1 MTTPPP
7 YGPWAIAR
15 LRDGAELDSL
25 ALDRLSA
32 DAAEFA
38 GICRYLNGGDR
49 REAFDVWTRSHPR
62 GETILRDVFAIP
74 RGMVDYPEPE
84 EDAHGDLLLVDVASL
99 TTPASLT
106 AAMER
111 AATDTGEYLAAY
123 VDYVR
128 QIANTMPAEMNVAAA
143 LCLVSIAVARRVY
156 FPTYFEPQVFPNL
169 WVLIVAES
177 TVWHK
182 TTALN
187 AARRLARSHMAHL
200 LLPEESSADRLIQE
214 LAGMDPANYNQLTMF
229 DQERWRRSKMFAAQR
244 GLVIDEAS
252 SLFGSFQKDYNI
264 GKVETLLKCFDC
276 DEERVHTTVRHGN
289 LYLRWLH
296 MSLLGA
302 TTPAAIQKAASLQMW
317 QMGFWPRFAVLVPE
331 RLFPDKLVHPEDD
344 IHRPA
349 LLDNTLQQLVN
360 RLPQPKPDS
369 FEDRARP
376 PEALAVTFDRAA
388 WDHWRAYS
396 DCMLYDLQHPD
407 VTNDDRLRKMYGRL
421 PVGLLK
427 VATLLATL
435 DWSTDDQG
443 RKAPHV
449 AISHYA
455 RAHQIVEGW
464 RLNAARFIAVM
475 DKPLAGED
483 HEQRLLRAIRDL
495 TQKGPAATTRNLYHW
510 LHWERVKVTGML
522 EDLRRDGL
530 IEETESEGRRT
541 KVWRVVEGAKL

>member
-1 MTTPPP
+1 MTVPP
-7 YGPWAIAR
+7 YSHWVIAR
-15 LRDGAELDSL
+15 LRDGAALDSIESE
-25 ALDRLSA
+25 RLSA
-32 DAAEFA
+32 EAAEFA

-49 REAFDVWTRSHPR
+49 REAFEAWTRYHPR
-62 GETILRDVFAIP
+62 GKAILLAVADVP
-74 RGMVDYPEPE
+74 PGLKEYPAELTPGGLHT
-84 EDAHGDLLLVDVASL
+84 ATLPVSVADLVQPARL
-99 TTPASLT
+99 TP
-106 AAMER
+106 AMER
-111 AATDTGEYLAAY
+111 AASDTGEWLQAY
-123 VDYVR
+123 VDYVA
-128 QIANTMPAEMNVAAA
+128 QIANTMPAEMNAAAA
-143 LCLVSIAVARRVY
+143 LCLVSVAIARRVY

-187 AARRLARSHMAHL
+187 AARRLARAVMPHL

-229 DQERWRRSKMFAAQR
+229 DQERWRRAKMFAAQR

-252 SLFGSFQKDYNI
+252 SLFGSFQKDYNV

-317 QMGFWPRFAVLVPE
+317 QMGFWPRFAVLVPS
-331 RLFPDKLVHPEDD
+331 RLFPDRVVHPEEKVY
-344 IHRPA
+344 RPA
-349 LLDNTLQQLVN
+349 VLDDTLANLVA
-360 RLPQPKPDS
+360 RLPQPKPDG

-376 PEALAVTFDRAA
+376 PDALAVTFDKAV
-388 WDHWRAYS
+388 WEHWRAYS

-407 VTNDDRLRKMYGRL
+407 VTSDDRLRKMYGRL
-421 PVGLLK
+421 PVALLK

-435 DWSTDDQG
+435 DWPVDAQ
-443 RKAPHV
+443 APHV
-449 AISHYA
+449 AVSHYA

-464 RLNAARFIAVM
+464 RANAARFITVM
-475 DKPLAGED
+475 DQPLAGED
-483 HEQRLLRAIRDL
+483 HEQRLMRAVREMGQAGTL
-495 TQKGPAATTRNLYHW
+495 ATTRNLYRA
-510 LHWERVKVTGML
+510 LHWERAKVLGLL

-530 IEETESEGRRT
+530 VDEVESDRRRT
-541 KVWRVVEGAKL
+541 KVWRLVEGAKP